1 MNRKHIQDTFD
12 YFLHFTEIYRTNEN
26 KYLREARILK
36 LQIPHILQD
45 FQKGDLL
52 AGSIHHT
59 FIGFSPQY
67 GGKYIYFFEEDQ
79 ARKLLDDN
87 REFLSRIDEIEAA
100 IAYWHTERTLYKLND
115 RFASKHGH
123 LDPYQKAVHR
133 LGEEGRL
140 GVSSI
145 PDGRLALTI
154 PDLDKLL
161 QLGLHH
167 LYEEAALKDQT
178 DPFIQA
184 LLITITTV
192 EDAID
197 FYKYQL
203 CSLLEKDPD
212 NTELRRIY
220 ADLSRIRYQKPNTFL
235 EALQLFWIYAVISDL
250 MNYGRMDIYLGDFY
264 AADLQQGI
272 IDEETAIS
280 YLTDLYGK
288 IRRIGKIHD
297 ARIILGGL
305 GRRNPQN
312 ADQLALLLMETT
324 RRTKEVIPQLTLRCY
339 EGMNQTV
346 FDKALQVNAEGCSFP
361 ILYSDDTNIP
371 AIQKA
376 FQVNLDDAM
385 SYIPA
390 GCGEYILEGR
400 SVGTPNSSLNLLKA
414 LELALHHGRDMYYQV
429 QAGPD
434 TGAVEDFATFEDLW
448 DAFTAQ
454 IDPELTLVAF
464 AEKDCYDIIAENA
477 GCLHLSLLMH
487 DCLEKGK
494 PLLEGG
500 VRYFHGMTEIMGMIS
515 AADSLTAIKTL
526 VYDRQIMSLKQL
538 VSILDANF
546 EGYEKERRLM
556 QSCPKYGNDNDEADR
571 MAIRVFNY
579 IAKASLALTDQ
590 TGLDKY
596 MMVSVNNSES
606 AVWGNVTMASA
617 CGRKNGEALANANG
631 ASIGCDR
638 SGATA
643 LLNSMRKF
651 DHSLHAGVIN
661 NIRFTKELFT
671 DQFDKMK
678 QLIQAFFMNNGS
690 QLNLMV
696 IGKDDLIK
704 AKEHPEKY
712 QNPIVRIG
720 GFSARFVELDPIVQ
734 EEIIRRTTFAS

>member
-1 MNRKHIQDTFD
+1 MSKKQVQDIFD
-12 YFLHFTEIYRTNEN
+12 YFLRFTETYRSTPD

-36 LQIPHILQD
+36 LQTPVILQD
-45 FQKGDLL
+45 YRKGDLL
-52 AGSIHHT
+52 AGGIHHT

-67 GGKYIYFFEEDQ
+67 GGKYIYFFEEAQ
-79 ARKLLDDN
+79 ARRLLDEN
-87 REFLSRIDEIEAA
+87 RKSLNRVDEIERA
-100 IAYWHTERTLYKLND
+100 IEYWHSERTLNKLNE
-115 RFASKHGH
+115 RFASEHRQ
-123 LDPYQKAVHR
+123 LDPYRKAVHR
-133 LGEEGRL
+133 LGDEGRL

-161 QLGLHH
+161 KLGLHL
-167 LYEEAALKDQT
+167 LYEEVASKDQT

-184 LLITITTV
+184 LMITITSIG
-192 EDAID
+192 DAID

-203 CSLLEKDPD
+203 CCLLEKEPD
-212 NTELRRIY
+212 NAQIRHLY
-220 ADLSRIRYQKPNTFL
+220 NDLSVIRYLKPATFSQ
-235 EALQLFWIYAVISDL
+235 ALQLFWIYAVISDL
-250 MNYGRMDIYLGDFY
+250 MNYGRMDVYLGDFY
-264 AADLQQGI
+264 VQDLKQGSL
-272 IDEETAIS
+272 DEETAIL
-280 YLTDLYGK
+280 YLTELYAK
-288 IRRIGKIHD
+288 IKEIGKIHD
-297 ARIILGGL
+297 ARIIMGGL

-324 RRTKEVIPQLTLRCY
+324 RRVKEVIPQLTLRCY
-339 EGMNQTV
+339 DGMDQAV

-376 FQVNLDDAM
+376 FEVSREEAM

-414 LELALHHGRDMYYQV
+414 LELALHHGKDMYYQV

-434 TGAVEDFATFEDLW
+434 TGAVEEFTTFEDLW
-448 DAFTAQ
+448 NAFTSQ
-454 IDPELTLVAF
+454 IDPELKLVAY

-487 DCLEKGK
+487 DCLEKQK

-500 VRYFHGMTEIMGMIS
+500 VRYFHGMTEVMGMIS

-526 VYDRQIMSLKQL
+526 VYDRRLMSLRQL
-538 VSILDANF
+538 VTILDANF
-546 EGYEKERRLM
+546 EGYEKERKLM
-556 QSCPKYGNDNDEADR
+556 LACPKYGNDNEEADR
-571 MAIRVFNY
+571 MALRVFNY
-579 IAKASLALTDQ
+579 IAVSSLDLTGQ
-590 TGLDKY
+590 LGLDRY

-638 SGATA
+638 NGATA

-661 NIRFTKELFT
+661 NIRFTKELFSE
-671 DQFDKMK
+671 QFDKMK

-696 IGKDDLIK
+696 IGKDDLIR
-704 AKEHPEKY
+704 AKEHPEEY
-712 QNPIVRIG
+712 QNLIVRIG